1 MPPNRKRRAPA
12 MEAAAGGA
20 GQQRQNKASSGKK
33 AKKGGGAGGSG
44 GRWPAVKPKK
54 NLQINRLKGTHL
66 LTVPGFFTSAEAKAF
81 IDIAESMGF
90 SHQGSLGP
98 LKGEAYRD
106 NDRISVSDPSLA
118 QTIWESGINRIFT
131 DINVSGKVATGLNPN
146 IRFYRYT
153 EGQRF
158 GRHIDESVDLGD
170 GSRTYYTLLI
180 YLSGKGGAKDSSGQA
195 LVGGETVFYDHRGGV
210 VAEVA
215 PEQGMALLHLHGA
228 KCMLHE
234 ARVVK
239 KNAKYILRSDVV
251 FRS

>member
-1 MPPNRKRRAPA
+1 VPN
-12 MEAAAGGA
+12 
-20 GQQRQNKASSGKK
+20 
-33 AKKGGGAGGSG
+33 
-44 GRWPAVKPKK
+44 
-54 NLQINRLKGTHL
+54 
-66 LTVPGFFTSAEAKAF
+66 FFTSAEAKAF
-81 IDIAESMGF
+81 VDIAENIGF
-90 SHQGSLGP
+90 THQGSLGP

-106 NDRISVSDPSLA
+106 NDRISVTDPLLA
-118 QTIWESGINRIFT
+118 QTIWESGINKIFE
-131 DINVSGKVATGLNPN
+131 DISISGKVATSLNPN

-170 GSRTYYTLLI
+170 GSRTLYTLLI
-180 YLSGKGGAKDSSGQA
+180 YLSGKGSAKESSGQA

-215 PEQGMALLHLHGA
+215 PVQGLALLHLHGA

-239 KNAKYILRSDVV
+239 KNIKYVLRSDVV
-251 FRS
+251 FA